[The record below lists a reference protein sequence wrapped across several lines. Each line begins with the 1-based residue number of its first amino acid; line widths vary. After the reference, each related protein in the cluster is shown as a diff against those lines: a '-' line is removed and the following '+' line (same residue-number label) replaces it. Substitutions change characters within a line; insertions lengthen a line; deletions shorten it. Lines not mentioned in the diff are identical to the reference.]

1 MRKVMKNHMM
11 IMMTKKKTL
20 NMKLKLN
27 LKRRASGKTIKKLK
41 RKEMFHPETEM
52 ETVDYKGN
60 PVKIKVKKHITWD
73 NKGLYRKNRV
83 EKRHTENP
91 TIYDGEE
98 PIRQAVRNIRP
109 PKKKRKTAWKRFKKA
124 FPYVEVSKTGAVIY
138 NPLREIEKF
147 PLNPKPKKK
156 IN

>member
-1 MRKVMKNHMM
+1 MKNLIMTMM
-11 IMMTKKKTL
+11 KKKPHKH
-20 NMKLKLN
+20 MKLKL
-27 LKRRASGKTIKKLK
+27 KRRFSGKTIRDLK
-41 RKEMFHPETEM
+41 RKEMFHPETVITLADGSEH
-52 ETVDYKGN
+52 
-60 PVKIKVKKHITWD
+60 KVKKNVKWE
-73 NKGLYRKNRV
+73 NKGLYDKNRV

-109 PKKKRKTAWKRFKKA
+109 PKKKRKTAWKRFKRA
-124 FPYVEVSKTGAVIY
+124 FPYVEVSETGNVIY
-138 NPLREIEKF
+138 APLREIEEF